1 MTQASVN
8 VDDQDNVFVA
18 YVRSTHPMM
27 SASSIVQRRPLAH
40 RNPDRITDSFRM
52 VRFRRI
58 RGQSHADGRLP

>member
-27 SASSIVQRRPLAH
+27 SASSIVQGDHVSNGQIPANSRTIQRRWSSAVISAQH
-40 RNPDRITDSFRM
+40 RDSR
-52 VRFRRI
+52 
-58 RGQSHADGRLP
+58 